1 MSAGW
6 KSTIICFVAGPAR
19 TVEFDFDMRADTAM
33 SVASEMVEDLSLSHD
48 DARAIAA
55 AIKQEVKQL
64 TGQAPMFSVVDRSAA
79 CSFTEVTSNVTP
91 LGGVHA
97 SGNRTCPE
105 SAIASRVLDA
115 T

>member
-1 MSAGW
+1 M
-6 KSTIICFVAGPAR
+6 
-19 TVEFDFDMRADTAM
+19 EFDFDMRADTAM

-79 CSFTEVTSNVTP
+79 SFLS
-91 LGGVHA
+91 
-97 SGNRTCPE
+97 
-105 SAIASRVLDA
+105 
-115 T
+115 